1 MASMPESKQTHV
13 AESFTDNSTLLGKRD
28 TASKIVSILKFIGV
42 LTAVITLLTNLY
54 PQLVPG
60 NNNLI
65 NKANAGHTKSQM
77 QLAEHYYEVGEYD
90 DAIYWYKIASTSSGK
105 YQPIACNNLGF
116 LYAKGYGL
124 ADESGMEV
132 YRYPK
137 ALRLFAE
144 AFDAGQAT
152 TDNEILSIIEDNGT
166 DTLRCFW
173 DECDTDSDNDS
184 ETMSVWRGIAE
195 SKKAVSSRAY
205 RSFETYKGATYQEGN
220 TYFVYSGSFVGPSEN
235 GQYSRTYYE
244 YYGVTYASDT
254 VPYNPQFI
262 SLSALM
268 S

>member
-1 MASMPESKQTHV
+1 MENKNVIKEHSSR
-13 AESFTDNSTLLGKRD
+13 F
-28 TASKIVSILKFIGV
+28 SKIRDWLDFISKAVSILGV
-42 LTAVITLLTNLY
+42 FSIIMAAISLIWNVHPQLIPWNDDLTA
-54 PQLVPG
+54 
-60 NNNLI
+60 
-65 NKANAGHTKSQM
+65 KANAGHVESQM

-195 SKKAVSSRAY
+195 SSKTESSQTY
-205 RSFETYKGATYQEGN
+205 KSFETYKGVAFQEGD
-220 TYFVYSGSFVGPSEN
+220 TYYTYSGPYVGPSEN
-235 GQYSRTYYE
+235 GDLLRTYHS
-244 YYGVTYASDT
+244 YYAVTYEPNT
-254 VPYNPQFI
+254 TPYDPQFI
-262 SLSALM
+262 LLSML
-268 S
+268 SDTKD